1 MAESPAYGWQEASLT
16 RPKRRIQGG
25 LYGGTSDP
33 GSSYGA
39 GGDWVGNRLIGQD
52 CSVIVVPN
60 SAASPDLQWDHNNG
74 PVVKIAG
81 FSHAVD
87 GKVVIYQ
94 AFADTD
100 KPELTHSLR

>member
-1 MAESPAYGWQEASLT
+1 MAESPAYGWQETSLT

-25 LYGGTSDP
+25 LYGGTGEP
-33 GSSYGA
+33 GSSYGV
-39 GGDWVGNRLIGQD
+39 GGDWVGNRLVGQD